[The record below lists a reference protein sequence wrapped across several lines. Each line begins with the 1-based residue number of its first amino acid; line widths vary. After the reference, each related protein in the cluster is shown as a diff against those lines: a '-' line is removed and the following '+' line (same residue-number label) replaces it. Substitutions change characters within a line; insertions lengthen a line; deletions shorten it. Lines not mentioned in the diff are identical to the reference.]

1 MFCQGWPAQRPD
13 LNPIEH
19 LVYELEQFQKCNE
32 KPSKKVEFNSKK
44 ENIKLVVYVCD
55 GQMFTCIW
63 LYSIFEN
70 VRHVYRET
78 MHIVIS
84 TQSL

>member
-13 LNPIEH
+13 LNPI
-19 LVYELEQFQKCNE
+19 YELEQFQKCNE
-32 KPSKKVEFNSKK
+32 MPSKKVGFNSNKFNMK
-44 ENIKLVVYVCD
+44 WVVYVCD
-55 GQMFTCIW
+55 GQMSTSMW
-63 LYSIFEN
+63 LYSIFKN
-70 VRHVYRET
+70 VRHVYREI